1 VTLAVQV
8 NGRLRGT
15 VQVPAG
21 ADEMAVQQAALAEPN
36 VQKHVAG
43 QSIQQVVVVP
53 GRVVNI
59 VV

>member
-1 VTLAVQV
+1 VQV

-43 QSIQQVVVVP
+43 RSIRQVVVVP